1 MNSDGIDAAEITT
14 DQGATLGAAVE
25 GEVEV
30 EGEVGE
36 AEVAAGD
43 RAPGDMGNRIR
54 GGAGAGVSRSPHWHC
69 LAATV

>member
-1 MNSDGIDAAEITT
+1 MNSAGIDAAEITT
-14 DQGATLGAAVE
+14 AQDATLDAEV
-25 GEVEV
+25 EVEV
-30 EGEVGE
+30 EGEVEVGE
-36 AEVAAGD
+36 AEAAAGD